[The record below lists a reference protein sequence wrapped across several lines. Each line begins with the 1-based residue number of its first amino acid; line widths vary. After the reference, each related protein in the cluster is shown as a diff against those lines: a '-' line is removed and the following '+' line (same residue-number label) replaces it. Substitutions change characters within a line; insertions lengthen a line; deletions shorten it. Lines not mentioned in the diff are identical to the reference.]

1 MFPIAIVAAVEPGIN
16 PLGLSGEPEL
26 VFREASRMGYDGV
39 ELVIK
44 DPSSFDVN
52 KVERLSEEF
61 GLSVAAVGTVPT
73 YMIYGLSLSSPEKRI
88 REKAIERIK
97 EYLEIG
103 HRLNSPII
111 IGSVKGKPEDRRRGM
126 ENLKSSLRVCAEYA
140 EKIEARILIEPLNRY
155 ESTIVN
161 TLREAVNL
169 RNELGSE
176 SIGVMADTF
185 HMNIEE
191 RSLYDSIVEADGYL
205 GHMHIADNNRLAPGE
220 GHLDF
225 NQVMAALDKIG
236 YRSFLSAEILPL
248 PNPREAA
255 EKTIR
260 YIKMILS

>member
-1 MFPIAIVAAVEPGIN
+1 MLPIAIVAAIEPGVN

-26 VFREASRMGYDGV
+26 VFREVSRMGYDGV
-39 ELVIK
+39 ELLIK
-44 DPSSFDVN
+44 DPSFFDIDRV
-52 KVERLSEEF
+52 KRLSEEF
-61 GLSVAAVGTVPT
+61 GLSIPAVGTGPT
-73 YMIYGLSLSSPEKRI
+73 YTIYGLSLSSPEKKI

-103 HRLNSPII
+103 RRLNSPVI
-111 IGSVKGKPEDRRRGM
+111 IGSVKGKPKDRKFGI
-126 ENLKSSLRVCAEYA
+126 ENLKGSLRICAKYA
-140 EKIEARILIEPLNRY
+140 EKIGARILIEPLNRY

-161 TLREAVNL
+161 TLKEAVKL

-176 SIGVMADTF
+176 RIGVMADTF

-191 RSLYDSIVEADGYL
+191 RSIYDSIVEADGYL
-205 GHMHIADNNRLAPGE
+205 EHMHIADSNRLAPGD

-225 NQVMAALDKIG
+225 NQVMNALDKIG

-255 EKTIR
+255 ERTIR